1 MPIGPVTVAGG
12 VRSSVIDT
20 IVKPVRGSSY
30 DPKDYDIPAFLRN
43 VDRD

>member
-1 MPIGPVTVAGG
+1 MPVTVAGG
-12 VRSSVIDT
+12 LRSSVIDT
-20 IVKPVRGSSY
+20 IVKPVRGGSSY